1 MGARL
6 VFVDSSVL
14 IAILAEEPDRDHFL
28 RQLEAAG
35 GGVTSPLVV
44 LETTMRL
51 SSILQAEPARTEEE
65 VLNLLEVARI
75 VQLPIIEQDGSAA
88 IEAFGRYGKGRRHPA
103 QLNMAD
109 CMAYACARNRGLKLL
124 YKGNDFAATDLA

>member
-1 MGARL
+1 
-6 VFVDSSVL
+6 VFVDSSIF
-14 IAILAEEPDRDHFL
+14 IAILAGEPDGKHFSNI
-28 RQLEAAG
+28 LETSESCI
-35 GGVTSPLVV
+35 TSPLVV

-51 SSILQAEPARTEEE
+51 SSIRRMEPAETGE
-65 VLNLLEVARI
+65 VVRIYLERARVI
-75 VQLPIIEQDGSAA
+75 QLPIVEQDGAAA
-88 IEAFGRYGKGRRHPA
+88 IDAFARYGKGRGHPA